1 MDGEYKYM
9 ISGDLS
15 IIVISASIIGLTIAC
30 VSFIVASLAL
40 CKIIGL
46 EKSTHQV
53 QFVPIDEEINKA
65 NEEFHATTG
74 ESLAAEQKLYNDEI
88 AESMPEFAL
97 SDEDKKTF
105 SF

>member
-1 MDGEYKYM
+1 M
-9 ISGDLS
+9 ISHDLAT
-15 IIVISASIIGLTIAC
+15 IVLSFSIIGLTIAC
-30 VSFIVASLAL
+30 ISCIVGCLAL

-65 NEEFHATTG
+65 NEEFRATP
-74 ESLAAEQKLYNDEI
+74 SSVLAEEQKLYNQQLEDE
-88 AESMPEFAL
+88 MPEFAL
-97 SDEDKKTF
+97 SEEDKKTF

>member
-1 MDGEYKYM
+1 ML
-9 ISGDLS
+9 ISNELYIFLVS
-15 IIVISASIIGLTIAC
+15 SSIIGLTIAC
-30 VSFIVASLAL
+30 ISAIVACLAL

-53 QFVPIDEEINKA
+53 QFVPIDDEIKEA
-65 NEEFHATTG
+65 NEEWRATSSTVLS
-74 ESLAAEQKLYNDEI
+74 EEQRLYNEQLTDE
-88 AESMPEFAL
+88 MPEFAL